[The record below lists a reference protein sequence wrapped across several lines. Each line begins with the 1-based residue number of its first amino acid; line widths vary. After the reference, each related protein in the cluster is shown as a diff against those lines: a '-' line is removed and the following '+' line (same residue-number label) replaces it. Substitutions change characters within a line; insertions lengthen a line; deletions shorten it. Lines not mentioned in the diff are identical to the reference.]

1 MEDQEGR
8 IVRLKRIASSEER
21 GTFGVLLDDQE
32 PFCVTLEP
40 PLILQG
46 DCKTTPRI
54 SCIPAGVYV
63 ASRVDSPRFGDTF
76 EVKDV
81 ERGHRTH
88 ILFHK
93 GNATKDTLG
102 CLLLAEGFGTA
113 GIERSTQGY
122 NEFMERLKDCD
133 HFILQI
139 TEEYE

>member
-1 MEDQEGR
+1 MIDQEGR
-8 IVRLKRIASSEER
+8 IVRLKRIATSEER

-40 PLILQG
+40 PLILQDDG
-46 DCKTTPRI
+46 KTTPSI
-54 SCIPAGVYV
+54 SCIPAGIYIS
-63 ASRVDSPRFGDTF
+63 SRVDSPRFGNTF

-81 ERGHRTH
+81 EGGHRTH

-102 CLLLAEGFGTA
+102 CLLLAEGFGSA

-133 HFILQI
+133 HFVLQI

>member
-1 MEDQEGR
+1 MKDQEGR
-8 IVRLKRIASSEER
+8 IVRLKRIATSEER

-40 PLILQG
+40 PLILQDDG
-46 DCKTTPRI
+46 KTTPSI
-54 SCIPAGVYV
+54 SCIPAGIYIS
-63 ASRVDSPRFGDTF
+63 SRVDSPRFGKTF

-81 ERGHRTH
+81 EGGHRTH

-102 CLLLAEGFGTA
+102 CLLLAEGFGSA
-113 GIERSTQGY
+113 GVERSTQGY
-122 NEFMERLKDCD
+122 KEFMGRLKDCE
-133 HFILQI
+133 HFVLQI